1 MRYGPDDKFW
11 MVTDAAPESEL
22 GDVLFETTLRGF
34 ELQLKGGLSMDRS
47 PTLFTKYAEAEAEAV
62 NRLLAAQAMRAISE
76 HSAGASLEKA
86 CRVELRDAE
95 GKLLFGTGLPG
106 GRG

>member
-11 MVTDAAPESEL
+11 MVTDATPESTV

-34 ELQLKGGLSMDRS
+34 EIQLKGGLSMERN
-47 PTLFTKYAEAEAEAV
+47 PTLFTHYAEAEAEAV
-62 NRLLAAQAMRAISE
+62 NRLLAAQAMRAISA

-86 CRVELRDAE
+86 SRVELRDAK
-95 GKLLFGTGLPG
+95 GKLVFGTDLPG
-106 GRG
+106 VSR